1 MSGDKTKIKSHC
13 RGKRDG
19 GNGLRFYVAFFQK
32 NMKIIEK
39 IIEIMQK
46 MLYTIYGY
54 QTQPKRGRKYMR
66 KTKIVCTIGPASN
79 TKEMIL
85 KMIDAGMNVARINM
99 SHGKHEDLVG
109 VFANIRDAIAESGKN
124 VAILLDTKGPEVRV
138 ATFKDGSA
146 ELTEGSDFTL
156 YKQREEGDFDGV
168 AISYPKLVDIFF
180 FEGSRAIGR
189 ELLLDDGL
197 ISIIVKE
204 TYPDRIVCRVNK
216 GGILKNR
223 KSINIPGYYINMP
236 YVSAQDRRDIEFG
249 LAQGA
254 NVVAASFVRNHEDVR
269 TLRDFIDSIGYEQV
283 EIIAKIENQSGVDD
297 MDLIMDYADGIM
309 VARGDMGV
317 EIPFIKLPEIQKQL
331 IRKCVSKG
339 KYVITA
345 TQMLE
350 SMTTNPRPTRAEIS
364 DVANAVYDGTSA
376 VMLSGESAAGKYPL
390 ESVKALDAI
399 CTEAE
404 RSGEF
409 IALKNYVEA
418 HSIKDENIF
427 RGSIC
432 KAAKFIAKE
441 VNAKAIIVESA
452 TGKVARAMVHYRPEV
467 PVIAVVTSEMVCRK
481 LCLNWGITALVG
493 EEKLTSDDITNQAM
507 EKALSTGLVKKG
519 DTVVVLSS
527 NKTIPTS
534 STDSLNIRIL

>member
-1 MSGDKTKIKSHC
+1 
-13 RGKRDG
+13 
-19 GNGLRFYVAFFQK
+19 
-32 NMKIIEK
+32 
-39 IIEIMQK
+39 
-46 MLYTIYGY
+46 
-54 QTQPKRGRKYMR
+54 MR
-66 KTKIVCTIGPASN
+66 KTKIVCTIGPACN
-79 TKEMIL
+79 TKPMLL
-85 KMIDAGMNVARINM
+85 KMIDAGMNVARVNM
-99 SHGKHEDLVG
+99 SHGTHEDLAV
-109 VFANIRDAIAESGKN
+109 VFQTIREAIAESGKN

-138 ATFKDGSA
+138 ATFANGKA
-146 ELTEGSDFTL
+146 TLQEGADFTL
-156 YKQREEGDFDGV
+156 YKERDEGDFDGV

-180 FEGSRAIGR
+180 NEGSAAIGR

-204 TYPDRIVCRVNK
+204 VYPDRIVCRVNK
-216 GGILKNR
+216 GGVIKNR
-223 KSINIPGYYINMP
+223 KSINIPGYHISMP

-249 LAQGA
+249 LSQGA
-254 NVVAASFVRNHEDVR
+254 DVVAASFVRNHEDVR
-269 TLRDFIDSIGYEQV
+269 TLRDFIDSIGYEHV
-283 EIIAKIENQSGVDD
+283 EIIAKIENQGGVDD

-317 EIPFIKLPEIQKQL
+317 EIPFIKLPEIQKRL
-331 IRKCVSKG
+331 IRKCVAKG

-390 ESVKALDAI
+390 ESVCALNDI

-404 RSGEF
+404 KNGEF
-409 IALKNYVEA
+409 EALQNYVERHA
-418 HSIKDENIF
+418 IKDQNVF

-432 KAAKFIAKE
+432 KAAKEIAKE
-441 VNAKAIIVESA
+441 VGAKAIIVESA
-452 TGKVARAMVHYRPEV
+452 TGRVARAMVHYRPEV
-467 PVIAVVTSEMVCRK
+467 PVIAVVTSERVCRK
-481 LCLNWGITALVG
+481 LSLNWGVTALVG
-493 EEKLTSDDITNQAM
+493 EEKLNSDDITTQAM
-507 EKALSTGLVKKG
+507 EKALGTGLVKRG

-527 NKTIPTS
+527 NKTVPTS

>member
-1 MSGDKTKIKSHC
+1 
-13 RGKRDG
+13 
-19 GNGLRFYVAFFQK
+19 
-32 NMKIIEK
+32 
-39 IIEIMQK
+39 
-46 MLYTIYGY
+46 
-54 QTQPKRGRKYMR
+54 MR
-66 KTKIVCTIGPASN
+66 KTKIVCTIGPACN
-79 TKEMIL
+79 TKEMLL
-85 KMIDAGMNVARINM
+85 KMIDAGMNVARVNM
-99 SHGKHEDLVG
+99 SHGTHEDLAV
-109 VFANIRDAIAESGKN
+109 VFQTIREAIAESGKN

-138 ATFKDGSA
+138 ATFANGKA
-146 ELTEGSDFTL
+146 TLQEGADFTL
-156 YKQREEGDFDGV
+156 YKERDEGDFDGV

-180 FEGSRAIGR
+180 NEGSAAIGR

-204 TYPDRIVCRVNK
+204 VYPDRIVCRVNK
-216 GGILKNR
+216 GGVIKNR
-223 KSINIPGYYINMP
+223 KSINIPGYHISMP

-249 LAQGA
+249 LSQGA
-254 NVVAASFVRNHEDVR
+254 DVVAASFVRNHEDVR
-269 TLRDFIDSIGYEQV
+269 TLRDFIDSIGYEHV
-283 EIIAKIENQSGVDD
+283 EIIAKIENQGGVDD

-317 EIPFIKLPEIQKQL
+317 EIPFIKLPEIQKRL
-331 IRKCVSKG
+331 IRKCVAKG

-390 ESVKALDAI
+390 ESVCALNDI

-404 RSGEF
+404 KNGEF
-409 IALKNYVEA
+409 EALQNYVERHA
-418 HSIKDENIF
+418 IKDQNVF

-432 KAAKFIAKE
+432 KAAKEIAKE
-441 VNAKAIIVESA
+441 VGAKAIIVESA
-452 TGKVARAMVHYRPEV
+452 TGRVARAMVHYRPEV
-467 PVIAVVTSEMVCRK
+467 PVIAVVTSERVCRK
-481 LCLNWGITALVG
+481 LSLNWGVTALVG
-493 EEKLTSDDITNQAM
+493 EEKLNSDDITTQAM
-507 EKALSTGLVKKG
+507 EKALGTGLVKRG

-527 NKTIPTS
+527 NKTVPTS

>member
-1 MSGDKTKIKSHC
+1 
-13 RGKRDG
+13 
-19 GNGLRFYVAFFQK
+19 
-32 NMKIIEK
+32 
-39 IIEIMQK
+39 
-46 MLYTIYGY
+46 
-54 QTQPKRGRKYMR
+54 MR
-66 KTKIVCTIGPASN
+66 KTKIVCTIGPACN
-79 TKEMIL
+79 TKPMLL
-85 KMIDAGMNVARINM
+85 KMIDAGMNVARVNM
-99 SHGKHEDLVG
+99 SHGTHEDLAV
-109 VFANIRDAIAESGKN
+109 VFQTIREAIAESGKN

-138 ATFKDGSA
+138 ATFANGKA
-146 ELTEGSDFTL
+146 TLQEGADFTL
-156 YKQREEGDFDGV
+156 YKERDEGDFDGV

-180 FEGSRAIGR
+180 NEGSAAIGR

-204 TYPDRIVCRVNK
+204 VYPDRIVCRVNK
-216 GGILKNR
+216 GGVIKNR
-223 KSINIPGYYINMP
+223 KSINIPGYHISMP

-249 LAQGA
+249 LSQGA
-254 NVVAASFVRNHEDVR
+254 DVVAASFVRNHEDVR
-269 TLRDFIDSIGYEQV
+269 TLRDFIDSIGYEHV
-283 EIIAKIENQSGVDD
+283 EIIAKIENQGGVDD

-317 EIPFIKLPEIQKQL
+317 EIPFIKLPEIQKRL
-331 IRKCVSKG
+331 IRKCVAKG

-390 ESVKALDAI
+390 ESVRALNDI

-404 RSGEF
+404 KNGEF
-409 IALKNYVEA
+409 EALQNYVERHA
-418 HSIKDENIF
+418 IKDQNVF

-432 KAAKFIAKE
+432 KAAKEIAKE
-441 VNAKAIIVESA
+441 VGAKAIIVESA
-452 TGKVARAMVHYRPEV
+452 TGRVARAMVHYRPEV
-467 PVIAVVTSEMVCRK
+467 PVIAVVTSERVCRK
-481 LCLNWGITALVG
+481 LSLNWGVTALVG
-493 EEKLTSDDITNQAM
+493 EEKLNSDDITTQAM
-507 EKALSTGLVKKG
+507 EKALGTGLVKRG

-527 NKTIPTS
+527 NKTVPTS

>member
-1 MSGDKTKIKSHC
+1 
-13 RGKRDG
+13 
-19 GNGLRFYVAFFQK
+19 
-32 NMKIIEK
+32 
-39 IIEIMQK
+39 
-46 MLYTIYGY
+46 
-54 QTQPKRGRKYMR
+54 MR
-66 KTKIVCTIGPASN
+66 KTKIVCTIGPACN
-79 TKEMIL
+79 TKPMLL
-85 KMIDAGMNVARINM
+85 KMIDAGMNVARVNM
-99 SHGKHEDLVG
+99 SHGTHEDLVV
-109 VFANIRDAIAESGKN
+109 VFQTIREAIAESGKN

-138 ATFKDGSA
+138 ATFANGKA
-146 ELTEGSDFTL
+146 TLQEGADFTL
-156 YKQREEGDFDGV
+156 YKERDEGDFDGV

-180 FEGSRAIGR
+180 NEGSAAIGR

-197 ISIIVKE
+197 ISIMVKE
-204 TYPDRIVCRVNK
+204 VYPDRIVCRVNK
-216 GGILKNR
+216 GGVLKNR
-223 KSINIPGYYINMP
+223 KSINIPGYHISMP

-249 LAQGA
+249 LSQGA

-269 TLRDFIDSIGYEQV
+269 TLRDFIDSIGYEHV
-283 EIIAKIENQSGVDD
+283 EIIAKIENQGGVDD

-317 EIPFIKLPEIQKQL
+317 EIPFIKLPEIQKRL
-331 IRKCVSKG
+331 IRKCVAKG

-390 ESVKALDAI
+390 ESVRALNDI

-404 RSGEF
+404 KNGEF
-409 IALKNYVEA
+409 EALQNYVERHA
-418 HSIKDENIF
+418 IKDQNVF

-432 KAAKFIAKE
+432 KAAKEIAKE
-441 VNAKAIIVESA
+441 VGAKAIIVESA
-452 TGKVARAMVHYRPEV
+452 TGRVARAMVHYRPEV
-467 PVIAVVTSEMVCRK
+467 PVIAVVTSERVCRK
-481 LCLNWGITALVG
+481 LSLNWGVTALVG
-493 EEKLTSDDITNQAM
+493 EEKLNSDDITTQAM
-507 EKALSTGLVKKG
+507 EKALGTGLVKRG

-527 NKTIPTS
+527 NKTVPTS

>member
-1 MSGDKTKIKSHC
+1 
-13 RGKRDG
+13 
-19 GNGLRFYVAFFQK
+19 
-32 NMKIIEK
+32 
-39 IIEIMQK
+39 
-46 MLYTIYGY
+46 
-54 QTQPKRGRKYMR
+54 MR
-66 KTKIVCTIGPASN
+66 KTKIVCTIGPACN
-79 TKEMIL
+79 TKPMLL
-85 KMIDAGMNVARINM
+85 KMIDAGMNVARVNM
-99 SHGKHEDLVG
+99 SHGTHEDLAV
-109 VFANIRDAIAESGKN
+109 VFQTIREAIAESGKN

-138 ATFKDGSA
+138 ATFANGKA
-146 ELTEGSDFTL
+146 TLQEGADFTL
-156 YKQREEGDFDGV
+156 YKERDEGDFDGV

-180 FEGSRAIGR
+180 NEGSAAIGR

-204 TYPDRIVCRVNK
+204 VYPDRIVCRVNK
-216 GGILKNR
+216 GGVIKNR
-223 KSINIPGYYINMP
+223 KSINIPGYHISMP

-249 LAQGA
+249 LSQGA
-254 NVVAASFVRNHEDVR
+254 DVVAASFVRNHEDVR
-269 TLRDFIDSIGYEQV
+269 TLRDFIDSIGYEHV
-283 EIIAKIENQSGVDD
+283 EIIAKIENQGGVDD

-317 EIPFIKLPEIQKQL
+317 EIPFIKLPEIQKRL
-331 IRKCVSKG
+331 IRKCVAKG

-390 ESVKALDAI
+390 ESVCALNDI

-404 RSGEF
+404 KNGEF
-409 IALKNYVEA
+409 EALQNYVERHA
-418 HSIKDENIF
+418 IKDQNVF

-432 KAAKFIAKE
+432 KAAKEIAKE
-441 VNAKAIIVESA
+441 VGAKAIIVESA
-452 TGKVARAMVHYRPEV
+452 TGRVARAMVHYRPEV
-467 PVIAVVTSEMVCRK
+467 PVIAVVTSERVCRK
-481 LCLNWGITALVG
+481 LSLNWGVTALVG
-493 EEKLTSDDITNQAM
+493 EEKLNSDDITTQAM
-507 EKALSTGLVKKG
+507 EKALSTGLVKRG

-527 NKTIPTS
+527 NKTVPTS